1 MAITSPYVDAA
12 HQDAALNSLKAR
24 ITHMWLCPTIPADFA
39 TGNTT
44 KVVEVAINQADLT
57 LANGDIDGRKLRF
70 AGATGIA
77 NSQTS
82 VTCAVFV
89 NQADQTVEFV
99 NNITTT
105 QVADQGQ
112 VTVNAFDI
120 WEVGNPR

>member
-1 MAITSPYVDAA
+1 MAITSPYVDPA
-12 HQDAALNSLKAR
+12 HQDAALNSLKAK
-24 ITHMWLCPTIPADFA
+24 IQEMWLCPSVPQDYTSAF
-39 TGNTT
+39 GS
-44 KVVEVAINQADLT
+44 KVVQIVVNQSDMT
-57 LANGDIDGRKLRF
+57 LANGDVDGRKLRI
-70 AGATGIA
+70 ATKTGIA

-89 NQADQTVEFV
+89 NTTDQTIQFI

-120 WEVGNPR
+120 WEVGNPK

>member
-1 MAITSPYVDAA
+1 MAITSPYVDPA
-12 HQDAALNSLKAR
+12 HQDVALNSLKAR
-24 ITHMWLCPTIPADFA
+24 ITHMWLCPSIPANYA

-44 KVVEVAINQADLT
+44 KVVEVAVDQSDMTI
-57 LANGDIDGRKLRF
+57 LAGDIDGRKLRF

-82 VTCAVFV
+82 VTCAVFI
-89 NQADQTVEFV
+89 NQTDQTIEFV

>member
-1 MAITSPYVDAA
+1 MAITSPYVDPA
-12 HQDAALNSLKAR
+12 HQDAALNSLKAQL
-24 ITHMWLCPTIPADFA
+24 THLWLCPSVPVDFA
-39 TGNTT
+39 AANTA
-44 KVVEVAINQADLT
+44 KVVEVVLDPASFT
-57 LANGDIDGRKLRF
+57 LADGDIDGRKMRF
-70 AGATGIA
+70 AGASGIA

-89 NQADQTVEFV
+89 NVTAQKIHFV

-120 WEVGNPR
+120 WEVGNPK